1 HNLIGD
7 ASCSPAL
14 SGDPKLGPLADN
26 SGPTWTMALLP
37 GSPAIDVGNDATC
50 LATDQR
56 GITRPQ
62 GVHCDIGA
70 FEVVAA
76 PTATPSDTPT
86 FTPSNTPTFTP
97 SNTATFTPSNTPTDT
112 FTPSDTLT
120 STATP
125 TNTYTPSNTPT
136 DTYTPSNTLTSTST
150 PTFTPSDTPT
160 STATLTDTLTNTPT
174 STNTPTFTPTRT
186 PTRTRTPTP
195 TFTSTIPKP
204 PTKTPV
210 PACKIDKYEPDNTY
224 LQARMISTNGVSQL
238 HNNTRPAS
246 EQDWVRFYATQ
257 GHSYQVRTRLM
268 NDINERDTAANDTE
282 LTLYAPDGV
291 TQLAFNDDLGVAN
304 WYMGRY
310 FYRDSL
316 IRWTAPASG
325 WYYVMERQWGPTVG
339 DTIRDCH
346 AYTLW
351 VKDMGVAPVLFDG
364 TPTLSEAGKEA
375 LLTSNPAAPMD
386 LP

>member
-1 HNLIGD
+1 
-7 ASCSPAL
+7 
-14 SGDPKLGPLADN
+14 
-26 SGPTWTMALLP
+26 M
-37 GSPAIDVGNDATC
+37 GSA
-50 LATDQR
+50 
-56 GITRPQ
+56 
-62 GVHCDIGA
+62 
-70 FEVVAA
+70 
-76 PTATPSDTPT
+76 
-86 FTPSNTPTFTP
+86 
-97 SNTATFTPSNTPTDT
+97 
-112 FTPSDTLT
+112 
-120 STATP
+120 
-125 TNTYTPSNTPT
+125 
-136 DTYTPSNTLTSTST
+136 
-150 PTFTPSDTPT
+150 
-160 STATLTDTLTNTPT
+160 
-174 STNTPTFTPTRT
+174 
-186 PTRTRTPTP
+186 
-195 TFTSTIPKP
+195 
-204 PTKTPV
+204 
-210 PACKIDKYEPDNTY
+210 
-224 LQARMISTNGVSQL
+224 QL

-246 EQDWVRFYATQ
+246 EQDWVRFYAIQ

-364 TPTLSEAGKEA
+364 TPTLTENAKEA